1 MAAGTLVSSVI
12 SMMVIVS
19 AVIGGVAVLLA
30 GNLPWVAVLAPL
42 NLRVA
47 SGVPWAILP
56 MALYLY
62 LYWRYIGGRLGAPS
76 TAGRRREY
84 LRANAVPATAWPL
97 AIATGLVGFGALF
110 ALLDVMARVT
120 TMPGTEPI
128 QVPEGIPRATVFT
141 LLTMSSAVAGITEEA
156 GFRGYMQG
164 PIERR
169 HGLAIA
175 ILVNGTMFG
184 LLHFPNHPN
193 EVLSMLPYYIA
204 VSAVYGGVTWATNS
218 ILPAVALHAGGDVW
232 SLTRLWATGRPE
244 WQLSATPPALVWTT
258 GITAGFLGAVGLL
271 VALAVVTAVLC
282 RWLRRVV
289 ESPGPRLQQEEG

>member
-1 MAAGTLVSSVI
+1 MV
-12 SMMVIVS
+12 VIVS

-30 GNLPWVAVLAPL
+30 GNLPWGAVLAPL

-47 SGVPWAILP
+47 PGVPWTILP

-62 LYWRYIGGRLGAPS
+62 VYWRYIGGRLGAAS
-76 TAGRRREY
+76 TAGQRREY
-84 LRANAVPATAWPL
+84 LRANAIPASAWPL
-97 AIATGLVGFGALF
+97 AIATGLVGFGTVF
-110 ALLDVMARVT
+110 ALLDVMARIT
-120 TMPGTEPI
+120 TMPESAQI
-128 QVPEGIPRATVFT
+128 QMPEGIPRATVFA
-141 LLTMSSAVAGITEEA
+141 LLTMSSVVAGITEEA

-164 PIERR
+164 PIERH
-169 HGLAIA
+169 HGVALG

-193 EVLSMLPYYIA
+193 DVLSMLPYYIA
-204 VSAVYGGVTWATNS
+204 VSAVYGGLTWASNS
-218 ILPAVALHAGGDVW
+218 ILPAVALHVGGDVW

-244 WQLSATPPALVWTT
+244 WQFSATPPALVSTA
-258 GITAGFLGAVGLL
+258 GITAAFLGAVASL

-289 ESPGPRLQQEEG
+289 QNAGPRSGTGEGLAGVPSTTC